1 MEITRVADEELKRL
15 AEEQGPASR
24 AANILFRLREKR
36 AKDRQVFVWQV
47 GPYCFIG
54 PPPDAETE
62 MAMIDLAEGDE
73 AESYEDDED

>member
-1 MEITRVADEELKRL
+1 MEIVRVADEDLKRL
-15 AEEQGPASR
+15 ADEQGPSSR
-24 AANILFRLREKR
+24 AANILFRLKEKR
-36 AKDRQVFVWQV
+36 AKDRQVFVWQA

-73 AESYEDDED
+73 AEDDEDDEE

>member
-15 AEEQGPASR
+15 AEEQGPSSR

-54 PPPDAETE
+54 PAPDAETE
-62 MAMIDLAEGDE
+62 MAMIELAESEEADGD
-73 AESYEDDED
+73 EDDEE